1 MYFSRDAPNGVKICI
16 GGDIFGGLQ
25 IRGPKMELFAQF
37 IFGVSSSL
45 CVVNTTTEAW
55 RTPPRF
61 SCLVYS
67 ADRRR
72 LTCMLNGAVDIV

>member
-45 CVVNTTTEAW
+45 LAMC
-55 RTPPRF
+55 RK
-61 SCLVYS
+61 Y
-67 ADRRR
+67 DH
-72 LTCMLNGAVDIV
+72 